1 MIFNFHCKSY
11 NLCIVLPLCKS
22 LGFAANDDDD
32 DVFVSMEDGRYTSQ
46 GERQTKAL
54 SALKENR
61 INTNKASGLFDI
73 DTFSDLR

>member
-1 MIFNFHCKSY
+1 MVFHFHCNYY
-11 NLCIVLPLCKS
+11 NLCIVSPVCKP
-22 LGFAANDDDD
+22 LGFAANEDDD

-61 INTNKASGLFDI
+61 INTNKASGLFDFG
-73 DTFSDLR
+73 TFSE